1 MIKEVM
7 LEKVLEF
14 IEKEKMINKGDKIV
28 VAVSGGADSVCLFEI
43 LCEIKERYDLEL
55 FAVHVHHGIRG
66 KDADE
71 DYKFVEKL
79 CESKGVKFFGFKY
92 DVPALAKKEG
102 LSEEEE
108 GRIVRYRAFR
118 EVRDKEKADKIAVAH
133 NANDL
138 AETVIFSMA
147 RGSSVKGLGGIRPV
161 RDDIIRPIL
170 CLEREEIEKYLEN
183 KSINYCTDITNSDS
197 KYTRNK
203 IRLNVIPELEKVN
216 NQAVSHLVR
225 LAGELNDLESYLE
238 EKTKEAMEETI
249 ARVDRDLY
257 LDIDSLCRLN
267 TVIKSRLVIDALE
280 MVCGKRK
287 DLSAKH
293 VDGILKLAKNESGK
307 NIKLPYGMTARNEY
321 GKIIISNK
329 KASIKKTDEIVLDE
343 KFFEDILKEEKR
355 KMIELENVQISFEC
369 KDCVEGE
376 FHEKLYTKE
385 FDYDKMKFGL
395 EIRNR
400 KDGDYINLKGGRK
413 KLKDYFIDMKIPR
426 EERDKI
432 LLLAKGS
439 QVIWIVGYRINEEYK
454 ITKQSK
460 TILMVEYIGG
470 QNGR

>member
-1 MIKEVM
+1 LIKEEM
-7 LEKVLEF
+7 LEKVLEY
-14 IEKEKMINKGDKIV
+14 IEKEKMINMGDKIV

-43 LCEIKERYDLEL
+43 LCEIKEKYNLKL
-55 FAVHVHHGIRG
+55 FVVHVHHGIRG

-71 DYKFVEKL
+71 DYSFVEKL
-79 CESKGVKFFGFKY
+79 CKNKGVKFFGFKY
-92 DVPALAKKEG
+92 DVPALAKKEA

-108 GRIVRYRAFR
+108 GRIVRYKAFR
-118 EVRDKEKADKIAVAH
+118 EVKDKEKADKIAVAH

-138 AETVIFSMA
+138 AETVLLSMA

-170 CLEREEIEKYLEN
+170 CLKREEIESYLKN
-183 KSINYCTDITNSDS
+183 KSIKYCTDITNSDS

-203 IRLNVIPELEKVN
+203 IRLNVLPELEKVN

-225 LAGELNDLESYLE
+225 LAGELSDLESYLE
-238 EKTKEAMEETI
+238 EKTGEAMEESL
-249 ARVDRDLY
+249 ARIDDDLY
-257 LDIDSLCRLN
+257 IDIDSLSRLN
-267 TVIKSRLVIDALE
+267 KVIKSRLVIDALE

-293 VDGILKLAKNESGK
+293 VESILKLAKSESGK
-307 NIKLPYGMTARNEY
+307 NIKLPYNMTARNEY

-329 KASIKKTDEIVLDE
+329 KESIKKSDEIVLDD
-343 KFFEDILKEEKR
+343 KFFEEILKEEIR
-355 KMIELENVQISFEC
+355 KSIELENAHFSFEC
-369 KDCVEGE
+369 KDCAEGE

-385 FDYDKMKFGL
+385 FDYDKMKFGF

-454 ITKQSK
+454 ITKQTK
-460 TILMVEYIGG
+460 TTLKVEYSGG